1 MTMIKKLFKNAAF
14 NSSYISITDN
24 EKVILEN
31 CRSINECSDIMVN
44 ISTTENDIEIWGT
57 GLTVTSYTNTS
68 IEINGRINTVSIS
81 KRRGAV

>member
-1 MTMIKKLFKNAAF
+1 MTMIKKLFKDAAF
-14 NSSYISITDN
+14 YSSYISITDN

-68 IEINGRINTVSIS
+68 IEINGKINTVSIS

>member
-14 NSSYISITDN
+14 YSSYISITDN

-68 IEINGRINTVSIS
+68 IEINGKINTVSIS

>member
-14 NSSYISITDN
+14 YSSYISITDN

-68 IEINGRINTVSIS
+68 IEINGKVNTVSIS

>member
-14 NSSYISITDN
+14 YSSYISITDN

-68 IEINGRINTVSIS
+68 IEINGKINTVSIS
-81 KRRGAV
+81 KKRGTV